1 MRTKLFVTAIIFALL
16 ITVFPACDAREAGSL
31 KTLTKPYIAQ
41 YECTEAKLGDEDLL
55 EKFEY
60 ITIVLEDKQTLKLI
74 YKPKDGE
81 KHVAESTYSLDTE
94 TRELT
99 ADLWILG
106 YKFQQSTTVKNGKF
120 TITQKIGD
128 KQLIMNFKSK

>member
-16 ITVFPACDAREAGSL
+16 LTVFPACDAREAGSL
-31 KTLTKPYIAQ
+31 KALTKPYIAQ

-81 KHVAESTYSLDTE
+81 KHVMESTYSLDTE

-106 YKFQQSTTVKNGKF
+106 YKFRQSTTVKNGKF
-120 TITQKIGD
+120 TITKKIGD

>member
-31 KTLTKPYIAQ
+31 KALTKPYIAQ

-74 YKPKDGE
+74 YKPKDDE
-81 KHVAESTYSLDTE
+81 KHVMESTYSLDTE

-106 YKFQQSTTVKNGKF
+106 YKFRQSTTVKNGKF
-120 TITQKIGD
+120 TITKKIGD

>member
-1 MRTKLFVTAIIFALL
+1 MRTKLFVTAFIFALL
-16 ITVFPACDAREAGSL
+16 LTVFPACDAREAGSL
-31 KTLTKPYIAQ
+31 KALTKPYIAQ

-106 YKFQQSTTVKNGKF
+106 YKFRQSTTVKNGKF
-120 TITQKIGD
+120 TITKKIGD
-128 KQLIMNFKSK
+128 KQLVMNFKSK

>member
-16 ITVFPACDAREAGSL
+16 LTVFPACDAREAGSL
-31 KTLTKPYIAQ
+31 KALTKPYIAQ

-81 KHVAESTYSLDTE
+81 KHVMESTYSLDTE

-106 YKFQQSTTVKNGKF
+106 YKFRQSTTVKNGKF
-120 TITQKIGD
+120 TTTKKIGD